1 MVTFVDQLLSLTRSF
16 LIKMEST
23 KAEIASL
30 KRKIED
36 IEADIDAVK
45 AGRGIWSDAPMTE
58 RRSYLDTLRKDK
70 ISLQEEKNILLKQT
84 PEGMFNSFKSD
95 EV

>member
-1 MVTFVDQLLSLTRSF
+1 MAFK
-16 LIKMEST
+16 IKSAQ
-23 KAEIASL
+23 AEIASL
-30 KRKIED
+30 KRKIEAVEAK
-36 IEADIDAVK
+36 IEEVE